1 MFPPVDH
8 GDDTSVDH
16 VVIPPVDQ
24 GDDPPADH
32 DVIPPV
38 DQGDDNPADHDVLP
52 PVDQGDDPPAG
63 HDVLPPVNY
72 DDHPYD
78 VKPKTREELEAEI
91 LRLKKVNNDLMIK
104 KDNLESKVRY
114 YKRKAGNLQELVNN
128 QKQLICK
135 LKEQFGI
142 TGDVGE
148 MLSQTSNRL
157 PADFF
162 KSFCK
167 RICGSQEHEYSPEV
181 RKFALTLQLCSL
193 KAYR

>member
-1 MFPPVDH
+1 M
-8 GDDTSVDH
+8 
-16 VVIPPVDQ
+16 
-24 GDDPPADH
+24 
-32 DVIPPV
+32 
-38 DQGDDNPADHDVLP
+38 LP
-52 PVDQGDDPPAG
+52 PVDQDDHPPTDQDA
-63 HDVLPPVNY
+63 LPPVDH

-78 VKPKTREELEAEI
+78 VTPQTREELEAEI
-91 LRLKKVNNDLMIK
+91 LRLKKVNSDLMRK
-104 KDNLESKVRY
+104 KNTLVSSVWY
-114 YKRKAGNLQELVNN
+114 YKRKAENLQELVNN

-148 MLSQTSNRL
+148 MLSKASTSL